1 MGCLLINRTET
12 LTWEEAH
19 KSCQAEKNASLV
31 EILTTDQMD
40 YLQMELTSIE
50 EFIGPAYYWTGG
62 TDHGRE
68 GRWIWMYSLESV
80 EDFVWY
86 NGPSD
91 KQPNGGSDANCLYLH
106 PDKYNYDGCDWD
118 CTGKYYPICQ
128 KFI

>member
-1 MGCLLINRTET
+1 
-12 LTWEEAH
+12 
-19 KSCQAEKNASLV
+19 
-31 EILTTDQMD
+31 MD

-62 TDHGRE
+62 TDNGGRE

-106 PDKYNYDGCDWD
+106 PDKYSGFQAKVCK
-118 CTGKYYPICQ
+118 TSMALA
-128 KFI
+128 